1 MSRLVLA
8 APAILVMACC
18 SSDTRHPA
26 AEPVQKADIRKP
38 KNETRRFPSAGQVDT
53 TVIDNHLLGKGF
65 MPGGTIAHYRRGAT
79 QYDLFVA
86 EFPSSTDAS
95 IALANWE
102 MSLQGA
108 KLIPTFGGYFGTDRG
123 LPVFVFPKDTWLA
136 GVVGLA
142 QKEADF
148 EARVLAAR
156 LN

>member
-18 SSDTRHPA
+18 SSDTRKPA

-53 TVIDNHLLGKGF
+53 TVVDNHLLGKGF

-108 KLIPTFGGYFGTDRG
+108 KLIPTVGGYFGTDRG